1 MHRCQRTNVVKQLVL
16 AQCLLIVPSSQSSDD
31 QSVSDLRSHERERHH
46 AVSPLESQSSTAGV
60 HQDLPRRLVN
70 TIPTNGKD
78 FPVLPQKSPPVAS
91 TSEPPESARPSL
103 PAAKLRSS
111 NSREVK
117 VPASADSKP
126 TTREAAPIVASST
139 RTTTKGMLFDLSKV
153 LKEPV
158 TTTILPQS
166 IVLMSV
172 AMCDTLV
179 CPAGFEHRQPA
190 YKLGCVSE
198 ACSLNTDG
206 QRCCVRRVQWWM
218 YMLVFFAVFCCLSL
232 LCGALGGYSQSY
244 FDKLRLK
251 QTRTNKRLVRN
262 RSDES
267 EDHSSQ
273 DGLLQDQY
281 SQEAAP
287 AATLNS
293 GFPVSSAVHARAI
306 IPGV

>member
-1 MHRCQRTNVVKQLVL
+1 M
-16 AQCLLIVPSSQSSDD
+16 
-31 QSVSDLRSHERERHH
+31 
-46 AVSPLESQSSTAGV
+46 
-60 HQDLPRRLVN
+60 
-70 TIPTNGKD
+70 
-78 FPVLPQKSPPVAS
+78 
-91 TSEPPESARPSL
+91 
-103 PAAKLRSS
+103 
-111 NSREVK
+111 
-117 VPASADSKP
+117 P
-126 TTREAAPIVASST
+126 TTRQAVPTVASSTSST

-179 CPAGFEHRQPA
+179 CPDGFENRQPA
-190 YKLGCVSE
+190 YKLGCLSE

-218 YMLVFFAVFCCLSL
+218 YMFVFFAVFCCLSL
-232 LCGALGGYSQSY
+232 LCGALGGYAQSY

-251 QTRTNKRLVRN
+251 HARTNKRLVRN

-287 AATLNS
+287 AATLNR

-306 IPGV
+306 ISGV